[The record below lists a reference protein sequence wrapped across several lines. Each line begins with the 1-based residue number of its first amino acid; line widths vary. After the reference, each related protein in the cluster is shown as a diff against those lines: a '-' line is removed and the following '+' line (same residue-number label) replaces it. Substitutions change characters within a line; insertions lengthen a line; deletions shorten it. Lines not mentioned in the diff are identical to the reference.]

1 MEPPTPTPKATTGES
16 TGVRIAMAQQTVKNG
31 TASITVDDRS
41 FGDRYAWYT
50 RIVDQKISQSW
61 NNQDLPSANT
71 GMRAIIV
78 FTINPDGTPSDARV
92 LTRSGSNSFDTA
104 ALRAIQRI
112 DGFGPLPQN
121 KAITVEF
128 ALDYKQQ

>member
-1 MEPPTPTPKATTGES
+1 M
-16 TGVRIAMAQQTVKNG
+16 AMLAVKNG

-50 RIVDQKISQSW
+50 RIVDQKVSQSW
-61 NNQDLPSANT
+61 NSQDLPSAST
-71 GMRAIIV
+71 GMRTIIV
-78 FTINPDGTPSDARV
+78 FTINPDGTPSDAKV
-92 LTRSGSNSFDTA
+92 LTRSGSPSFDTM
-104 ALRAIQRI
+104 ALRAVQRI